1 MRKKLTCRFL
11 ETVPPPAT
19 RRVEYHDELLLG
31 LRLRV
36 FATGRKSWSVVGRA
50 NGKQVRHTI
59 GTYPTISLME
69 ARDTARI
76 LLRDMQLGKYVEPDP
91 PRLRTLGDTVPDF
104 IEKHARPKNRD
115 WRATASMLKRFEP
128 LFHIPLAEIKRAD
141 VVRVLDSII
150 AEGKPYRA
158 NRVLA
163 AIKKLFAWALDRGLI
178 DVHPIFGL
186 KPPSKEI
193 ARDRILTEVETRAF
207 WIAANAMGF
216 LFGPALLLL
225 LLTAQRR
232 GEVTSMRWSDLN
244 FERAV
249 WTVPA
254 AVAKNGRVHEV
265 PLSRTAQDILK
276 RLPRFVGSDLVFT
289 TTGTTPISGFGRVKE
304 RLDAMMGVSDWRFH
318 DLRRTAA
325 SGMARIGVA
334 PHVIEKVL
342 NHVSGQ
348 ISGVA
353 AVYNRHGYF
362 PEKRDALERWAEYV
376 EQVSEGESTGYR
388 LAMART
394 PVSARA
400 GSGSSLF

>member
-1 MRKKLTCRFL
+1 MSKPL
-11 ETVPPPAT
+11 
-19 RRVEYHDELLLG
+19 RRQQGGVLEYHDELLPG
-31 LRLRV
+31 LRFRV
-36 FATGRKSWSVVGRA
+36 FSTGRKSWSVVGRVK
-50 NGKQVRHTI
+50 GKQVRHTI
-59 GTYPTISLME
+59 GTYPTITLSD
-69 ARDTARI
+69 ARETARM
-76 LLRDMQLGKYVEPDP
+76 LLRNMQLGRYTESDP
-91 PRLRTLGDTVPDF
+91 RALRTLGDTVPEF
-104 IEKHARPKNRD
+104 IERHARPKNRD
-115 WRATASMLKRFEP
+115 WRATQTMLRRLEP
-128 LFHIPLAEIKRAD
+128 LFHTPLAEIKRAD

-178 DVHPIFGL
+178 EVHPIFGL
-186 KPPSKEI
+186 KPPSNEI
-193 ARDRILTEVETRAF
+193 ARDRILTDAEVRAF
-207 WIAANAMGF
+207 WAAASAMGF
-216 LFGPALLLL
+216 PFGPALLLL
-225 LLTAQRR
+225 LLTGQRR
-232 GEVTSMRWSDLN
+232 GEVTTMRWSDLD

-304 RLDAMMGVSDWRFH
+304 RLDSAMGVSDWRFH

-353 AVYNRHGYF
+353 AVYNRHGYDA
-362 PEKRDALERWAEYV
+362 EKREALSRWAEQIAALQSAPRV
-376 EQVSEGESTGYR
+376 DPR
-388 LAMART
+388 LLTNGKRPQQWLAEPMQKN
-394 PVSARA
+394 
-400 GSGSSLF
+400 SLSM